1 MPVPIEAKTES
12 VRIASGV
19 GEAVGTPVT
28 VGLLERVRDAVGEQ
42 GVDAV
47 GAVVG
52 LTPAGEP
59 PPTVDPAPHPA
70 RTSAQKAFASKA

>member
-28 VGLLERVRDAVGEQ
+28 GGLAVGVP
-42 GVDAV
+42 GVPLAGEDAV